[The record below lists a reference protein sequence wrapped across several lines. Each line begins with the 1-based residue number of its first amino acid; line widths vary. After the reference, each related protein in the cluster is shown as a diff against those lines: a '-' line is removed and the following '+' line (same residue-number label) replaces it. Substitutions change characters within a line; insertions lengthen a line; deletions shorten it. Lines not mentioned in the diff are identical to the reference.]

1 MSYHVRFSEIAERD
15 LDKMDPPVREYIIRW
30 IRKNLEGIDNP
41 RRIGKALQGDLSGLW
56 RYKVG
61 KYRIIVEIQ
70 DDDLIIMT
78 LHIRFRKNAYR

>member
-30 IRKNLEGIDNP
+30 IRKNLEDIDNP

-56 RYKVG
+56 RYRVG

>member
-30 IRKNLEGIDNP
+30 IRKNLESIDNP

-56 RYKVG
+56 RYRVG

>member
-30 IRKNLEGIDNP
+30 IRKNLEDIDNP
-41 RRIGKALQGDLSGLW
+41 RRIGKALQGDISGLW
-56 RYKVG
+56 RYRVG

>member
-15 LDKMDPPVREYIIRW
+15 LDQMDPPVREYIIRW

-56 RYKVG
+56 RYRVG

>member
-41 RRIGKALQGDLSGLW
+41 RRIGKALHGDLSGLW
-56 RYKVG
+56 RYRVG

>member
-41 RRIGKALQGDLSGLW
+41 RRIGKALQGDLSDLW
-56 RYKVG
+56 RYRVG